1 MKKLFPLFLFALLAV
16 VACDNDDDRSVPV
29 PDVLRNSIEA
39 KYPGAVIR
47 RAEYENNGLLEVEVI
62 HDARIK
68 DIYFNR
74 SNEWVYTEWDVT
86 LLEIPASVVD
96 AVKNA
101 YPGYRIDEA
110 DYEER
115 PDAVYYKVQI
125 ELGESELYLNITPE
139 GEILTSYLDGAAAS
153 LPSSVLTFI
162 ETKYP
167 GAVVRG
173 AEYEGNGLLDIAILH
188 DMRLKEVY
196 FDSSNE
202 WLLTEWDVL
211 PTELPVAVVNA
222 VTTNYPNYR
231 IDDADYE
238 ERPLKS
244 YYELEIERGNF
255 ENVIYVTAE
264 GEILETLQ

>member
-16 VACDNDDDRSVPV
+16 VACDNDDDLSVPV
-29 PDVLRNSIEA
+29 PDVLRNSIET

-47 RAEYENNGLLEVEVI
+47 SAEYENNGLLEIEVI
-62 HDARIK
+62 HDAIIK

-86 LLEIPASVVD
+86 LLELPASVVD

-101 YPGYRIDEA
+101 YPG
-110 DYEER
+110 
-115 PDAVYYKVQI
+115 
-125 ELGESELYLNITPE
+125 
-139 GEILTSYLDGAAAS
+139 
-153 LPSSVLTFI
+153 
-162 ETKYP
+162 
-167 GAVVRG
+167 
-173 AEYEGNGLLDIAILH
+173 
-188 DMRLKEVY
+188 
-196 FDSSNE
+196 
-202 WLLTEWDVL
+202 
-211 PTELPVAVVNA
+211 
-222 VTTNYPNYR
+222 YR